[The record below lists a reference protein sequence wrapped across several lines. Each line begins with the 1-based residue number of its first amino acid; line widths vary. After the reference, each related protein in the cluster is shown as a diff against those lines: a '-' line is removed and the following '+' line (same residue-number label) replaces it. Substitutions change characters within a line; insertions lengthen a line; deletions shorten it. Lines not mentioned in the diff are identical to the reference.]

1 MILLLAAAIA
11 TTSLTASV
19 PKPECDCMPF
29 CDSKNDAQCQKP
41 CLAGEFKYA
50 SSSCPNCPVC
60 NAKPNPKSCI
70 CTKDYTPVCGADGV
84 TQYGNSCMA
93 KCASETNYTEGKC
106 APEAP
111 EAQSKCKLNTP
122 DYVRYYEGPC
132 GEKFEMERCTC
143 TPAEYALFKSDD
155 KTTPTWQCTVV
166 RRARM
171 PLPKEEC
178 MKCSFDKGD
187 RKCGDECEEPCPV
200 GVYCEKSGPKY
211 CQKNGKCG
219 VESKPEC
226 TDKGDET
233 TGTPICCNAMT
244 ASCMSCAAGLTV
256 AEYCAKKPTTY
267 GCKPDTDT
275 NTNTNTDKPVCTVG
289 KKIKKDCNTCT
300 CGEDKTWSCTENV
313 CQTTPI
319 CCNAMTASCMSCAVG
334 LTVAEYCAKNPTT
347 YGCKKPCLSY
357 SCMAPPENCK
367 YGKPS
372 VDKNGCKNGCGLL
385 TCKCPKGEEFNEFE
399 LGCVP
404 VTCQKFKCEQPL
416 ENCTYGKPEVDENG
430 CEIGCGPL
438 QCPVND
444 PCITAGQNRSAW
456 REMCGPDPWKTI
468 CPSGSIAKENT
479 SWAAVTAVP
488 KTCCFNADTDCK
500 QIDVYVKPITPITI
514 TVKPKKCCANKK
526 KAKCMACEK
535 DMTEYEY
542 CTKVAEDKNF
552 KGCGR
557 AIKMYKIKTTV
568 CEDSEDWRFTRG
580 KKEYP
585 CSWTQ
590 KGKSEKNRKGRCNKR
605 DASKKRARDACPISC
620 KDFIKPKNLK
630 CTMPVE

>member
-70 CTKDYTPVCGADGV
+70 CTKDYTPVCGADGA
-84 TQYGNSCMA
+84 TQYSNSCMA

-143 TPAEYALFKSDD
+143 TPAEYALDKSDD

-200 GVYCEKSGPKY
+200 GKYCEKSGPKY
-211 CQKNGKCG
+211 CQKDGTCG
-219 VESKPEC
+219 MNSKPEC

-244 ASCMSCAAGLTV
+244 ASCMSCAVGLTV
-256 AEYCAKKPTTY
+256 AEYCAKK
-267 GCKPDTDT
+267 
-275 NTNTNTDKPVCTVG
+275 
-289 KKIKKDCNTCT
+289 
-300 CGEDKTWSCTENV
+300 
-313 CQTTPI
+313 
-319 CCNAMTASCMSCAVG
+319 
-334 LTVAEYCAKNPTT
+334 PTT

-416 ENCTYGKPEVDENG
+416 ENCTYGKPEVDGNG
-430 CEIGCGPL
+430 CAMGCGPL
-438 QCPVND
+438 QCPD
-444 PCITAGQNRSAW
+444 PCTTAGQNRSAW

-580 KKEYP
+580 EKEYP